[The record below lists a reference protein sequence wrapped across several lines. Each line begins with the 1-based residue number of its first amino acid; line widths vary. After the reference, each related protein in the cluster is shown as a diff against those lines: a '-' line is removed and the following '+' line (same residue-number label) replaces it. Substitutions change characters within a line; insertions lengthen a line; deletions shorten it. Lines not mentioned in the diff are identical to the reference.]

1 LLPNRSIDRSNPIDG
16 PKSKKVVVV
25 SDHPL
30 DLVGLRALVEAQPDL
45 TVVGSAVDPASA
57 REIVSVG
64 CDVLVLSI
72 PMPGLCM
79 PTFVLHCRQE
89 KPEAKIIALTD
100 FIDLTM
106 ASELM
111 HSGADGCLLKRSA
124 PTDLITAIRR
134 TLASGRHFD
143 PAFALQLNGNAAAA
157 SLSERER
164 RVLKLVA
171 RGYTSKEIAAKL
183 ELSIRT
189 IETYKTR
196 SMRKLGLRTRAD
208 IVRYGIVR
216 GWVQSP

>member
-1 LLPNRSIDRSNPIDG
+1 
-16 PKSKKVVVV
+16 V

-45 TVVGSAVDPASA
+45 AFAGAAVDPASA
-57 REIVSVG
+57 REIVSIG
-64 CDVLVLSI
+64 CDVLVLSA
-72 PMPGLCM
+72 PFPGLCI
-79 PTFVLHCRQE
+79 PTFVLHYRQE

-100 FIDLTM
+100 FIDSTM

-111 HSGADGCLLKRSA
+111 DSGADGCLLKRSA
-124 PTDLITAIRR
+124 PTDLIAAIRK
-134 TLASGRHFD
+134 TLVSGRHFD
-143 PAFALQLNGNAAAA
+143 PAFAVQLNGNTAAA

-196 SMRKLGLRTRAD
+196 SMRKLNLRTRAD
-208 IVRYGIVR
+208 VVRYGVER
-216 GWVQSP
+216 GWIQNL